1 MNNTKLTEV
10 YEQLHT
16 HGQLPEDYIA
26 SAASLYHN
34 IGKALNSLEVILD
47 APLKD
52 KEVFTQ
58 MKTDLNH
65 YLELAIAAE
74 HELKQQSESSSQYP

>member
-1 MNNTKLTEV
+1 MNITKLTEV

-16 HGQLPEDYIA
+16 RSQLPEDYMA
-26 SAASLYHN
+26 STASLYRN

-52 KEVFTQ
+52 KEAFTQ
-58 MKTDLNH
+58 MKADLNH

-74 HELKQQSESSSQYP
+74 QELKQQSESSSQYP

>member
-16 HGQLPEDYIA
+16 RSQLPEDYMA
-26 SAASLYHN
+26 SAASLYRN
-34 IGKALNSLEVILD
+34 ISKALNSLEVILD

-52 KEVFTQ
+52 KEAFTQ
-58 MKTDLNH
+58 MKVDLNH

-74 HELKQQSESSSQYP
+74 QELKQQSESSSQYP

>member
-74 HELKQQSESSSQYP
+74 HE

>member
-1 MNNTKLTEV
+1 
-10 YEQLHT
+10 
-16 HGQLPEDYIA
+16 
-26 SAASLYHN
+26 LYHN

-52 KEVFTQ
+52 KEALTQ

-74 HELKQQSESSSQYP
+74 QELKQQSENTSQYP